1 MECCYLSQE
10 VIYRNEEE
18 LKAKVDYEF
27 SHRFNHTLHA
37 YIDISDDLIAGTLL
51 SQIMFWFSETKDKK
65 RKIRIYKD
73 GNYWLA
79 KGREELREVWFI

>member
-1 MECCYLSQE
+1 M
-10 VIYRNEEE
+10 NEEE

-65 RKIRIYKD
+65 TENKD
-73 GNYWLA
+73 LQRWKLLA
-79 KGREELREVWFI
+79 C